1 MIVFFEKIV
10 NEYRSTFFALIFLC
24 SFQFIFSQ
32 SIISGK
38 IIDEDGNPLPFV
50 HVRILNSNI
59 GTISNDVGLFTL
71 VSDSKSINFSLVIS
85 TIGYRTK
92 TVILREGYQVISLDK
107 DITELNEVVL
117 YAKDFGKELIQN
129 VIASIPDNYPVKN
142 ERHKGFYRE
151 TTTWNKEENPIYIS
165 EAVIEANKKAYTK
178 AIKSGNVKLVELRK
192 YESGQLDSLT
202 TKIKAGSHHIHRFD
216 LVARRD
222 YFLNNINAYR
232 YKIADTLRQY
242 DQDIYKVYFENKN
255 KVSGYVYV
263 MDSTFAIIKA
273 EVKVKAFFELYGPNR
288 QFLNYTIAYEQGD
301 DNIWRFKNS
310 QYETA
315 FKKRGKLLNLV
326 SNYVTTEV
334 HGNMPDIPYLEK
346 LQFDDILLDENND
359 YNPDFWNSYN
369 IISPDA
375 VSESLFK
382 SIDYSEKENS
392 KTQSNKLLN
401 ILSKLTYEM
410 SFNWTPLSIN
420 SYSLDFANE
429 ALEIKRDGVPS
440 EDNTFG
446 FTSSLFFSITP
457 NFLIGYSNVSKLSS
471 TGINSHD
478 LVLAKNFNLN
488 PTGRPI
494 YISPRVS
501 LGYQELAYEIGGYSV
516 KEDFKIENKS
526 FDSENVSAVMS
537 QRGMRIKPNIF
548 LKLEKSRRLSFL
560 LSVGYNFPLN
570 NTEGIILQEQD
581 GFFLFRKKA
590 FIKNGKQNLLIDTN
604 QNDLLRNS
612 FTINT
617 GISLKF

>member
-1 MIVFFEKIV
+1 MV
-10 NEYRSTFFALIFLC
+10 IFLNFFFDKYRTPLFTVLFLL
-24 SFQFIFSQ
+24 SLQYILAQ
-32 SIISGK
+32 TIVSGK
-38 IIDEDGNPLPFV
+38 IINANGEPLPFV
-50 HVRILNSNI
+50 HVRIENTNNGTVSN
-59 GTISNDVGLFTL
+59 NLGLFKL
-71 VSDSKSINFSLVIS
+71 VSNLNDKNLSLLFS
-85 TIGYRTK
+85 TIGYRSK
-92 TVILREGYQVISLDK
+92 KVFLNNGYHIISLQE
-107 DITELNEVVL
+107 DITVLPEVVL
-117 YAKDFGKELIQN
+117 LSRDYGKEIIQK
-129 VIASIPDNYPVKN
+129 VINAIPNNYPV
-142 ERHKGFYRE
+142 EDEMHIGFFRE
-151 TTTWNKEENPIYIS
+151 TTTWEEDEYPIYIT

-178 AIKSGNVKLVELRK
+178 ITKSGDVKLVELRK
-192 YESGQLDSLT
+192 YESEQLDSLST
-202 TKIKAGSHHIHRFD
+202 RIYAGSHHIHRFD
-216 LVARRD
+216 MVARRD

-232 YKIADTLRQY
+232 YEIADTLRQY
-242 DQDIYKVYFENKN
+242 GQDIYKVYFEKKN

-263 MDSTFAIIKA
+263 MDSTFALIKA
-273 EVKVKAFFELYGPNR
+273 EIKVKSFFELSGPNR
-288 QFLNYTIAYEQGD
+288 QFLNYSLAYEQGE

-334 HGNMPDIPYLEK
+334 HSNMPDIPYLEK
-346 LQFDDILLDENND
+346 LQFQDILLDETKE
-359 YNPDFWNSYN
+359 YKPSFWNNYN

-375 VSESLFK
+375 LSESLFK

-392 KTQSNKLLN
+392 KTQPYKLIT

-410 SFNWTPLSIN
+410 SLNWTPLSIN

-446 FTSSLFFSITP
+446 FTSSLFFSVKP
-457 NFLIGYSNVSKLSS
+457 NFLVGYSNESKLSS

-494 YISPRVS
+494 FISPRVS
-501 LGYQELAYEIGGYSV
+501 LGYQELAYEIGDYSV

-537 QRGMRIKPNIF
+537 QRGMRVKPSIF
-548 LKLEKSRRLSFL
+548 LKLEKSRKLSFL

-570 NTEGIILQEQD
+570 NTKGIILQEQD

-590 FIKNGKQNLLIDTN
+590 FIKNGNHNLIIDTN
-604 QNDLLRNS
+604 QNDLLRSNI
-612 FTINT
+612 TINT
-617 GISLKF
+617 GISLKL